1 MAGFGD
7 MMKQAREMQE
17 RLKEVQAAVAAME
30 VTGESGAGLVRI
42 TMTGRHDVRAVEI
55 DASLLSED
63 KSVLEDLVAA
73 AVNDA
78 NRRVEREQQEKM
90 AELAQGLPLPP
101 GLKLF

>member
-78 NRRVEREQQEKM
+78 NRRVERRQQEKM

>member
-7 MMKQAREMQE
+7 MMKQAQEMQE

-30 VTGESGAGLVRI
+30 VTGESGAGLVRV